1 MANDREDSQKT
12 QIDSQPSII
21 RRSWQA
27 VLSPFSPS
35 ALASLPNV
43 RRPARYLRADDIPA
57 TETDTTGERPTVRDY
72 HSITSLPPQVRVPKK
87 IKTSVKVEG
96 KVWFANERS

>member
-1 MANDREDSQKT
+1 MASDPED
-12 QIDSQPSII
+12 DSHPSLI

-35 ALASLPNV
+35 ALATLPNV

-57 TETDTTGERPTVRDY
+57 TETDTAGERPTVRDY
-72 HSITSLPPQVRVPKK
+72 HSINSLPPQVHVPKK